1 MNENN
6 IVIVNPTVGNLGKK
20 IFIQELKN
28 NIDKIESVST
38 LYQRKDDQFRFRID
52 LFITKEEYFE

>member
-6 IVIVNPTVGNLGKK
+6 IVIVNPTVGSLGKK